1 MTTPDPRL
9 GKLYRFEFDTH
20 ETIEWRPVE
29 GKTRSIVEY
38 EPRSRSG
45 RFLVRAIEVHPVDT
59 VTEPGVERWTVEDP
73 EEPEEGL
80 AVIFVG
86 PGRAR
91 AEAAQTGYIARGNK
105 NAHTGFLRWPT
116 HLRRDDLGCAVVAV
130 VREKPHDEDPFQ
142 VSLAT
147 GSIAL
152 GYQDPVVTPEQE
164 RYFWPHIHDPE
175 PMEEGVLP
183 RSDKYI
189 STPVLAAVTLG
200 TCGVSFEG
208 WRPTRADLT
217 DEGIELVNALG
228 RLYEREVELLLF
240 VDT

>member
-1 MTTPDPRL
+1 M
-9 GKLYRFEFDTH
+9 
-20 ETIEWRPVE
+20 
-29 GKTRSIVEY
+29 
-38 EPRSRSG
+38 
-45 RFLVRAIEVHPVDT
+45 RAIEVHPVDT

-91 AEAAQTGYIARGNK
+91 AEAVQRGFIARGNR
-105 NAHTGFLRWPT
+105 NAHTGFVRWPT

-147 GSIAL
+147 GGISLAYL
-152 GYQDPVVTPEQE
+152 DPVVTPEQE
-164 RYFWPHIHDPE
+164 DYFWPHIHDPE
-175 PMEEGVLP
+175 PMVEGTTP
-183 RSDKYI
+183 ETTGDRYY

-217 DEGIELVNALG
+217 AAGVALVNALG